1 MTEDLSKHKKKHAIA
16 AALFAA
22 IAMSIVQLAAA
33 QTRPDAGTI
42 LQEQIKERPP
52 IPPAEAPRVIP
63 PADTRPAQR
72 LAPTLKIMV
81 EAFRVTGNT
90 VFSTQELQAELK
102 EFVGKEADVNGLLD
116 AADKVKSFYRQKG
129 YFLAQAYL
137 PQQELRVGVT
147 KLVEIAVIEG
157 RFGEVS
163 SNLPADVRVSKT
175 LIDGILSKEIKPG
188 EVITEQRLER
198 PLLLVSDLPGV
209 NVKSDIRPGN
219 AVGLANVTANVEKR
233 PTVDGNWEFD
243 NHSSRFIGEFRASLG
258 LNLNNPLGVGDQLSM
273 KLIGSDDRFYFARV
287 AYALPVNYYGTRMG
301 LSYSEFG
308 YRLAQP
314 EFAALRSNGAG
325 KVVTAFGFHP
335 IIRQRNAN
343 LIFQGAVEEKYLTDK
358 TDSIPTV
365 EERKFLTTKVG
376 MVGDWRDGLL
386 GGGLNS
392 FSLVYTEGY
401 VDIRPEAFR
410 ATDQG
415 ATGLRTQGRYSKEN
429 YDYRRLQK
437 ITNAVTFLFSAQG
450 QFANKNLP
458 SAERSGLGGP
468 SGVRAYPA
476 GEGGGNEAHVFT
488 GELRY
493 LVTDLMPNVLSGDAT
508 FSAFYDL
515 GFSNLNDAPR
525 DTFTA
530 TKNKRA
536 ISGYGLGFTIG
547 KDQHYVLR
555 TSMAWQAEREE
566 PQSDGVTRTPRVWFQ
581 GIKWF

>member
-1 MTEDLSKHKKKHAIA
+1 MTEELSKRGVARA
-16 AALFAA
+16 VVAVV
-22 IAMSIVQLAAA
+22 AMGIWQYASA
-33 QTRPDAGTI
+33 QARPDAGSI
-42 LQEQIKERPP
+42 LQEQIKERAP

-72 LAPTLKIMV
+72 LAPTLKIKV

-90 VFSTQELQAELK
+90 VFTTKELQEELK
-102 EFVGKEADVNGLLD
+102 EFLGKEADVNGLLD

-157 RFGEVS
+157 RFGQVA
-163 SNLPADVRVSKT
+163 SNIPADARVSKT

-188 EVITEQRLER
+188 EVITEQSLER
-198 PLLLVSDLPGV
+198 PLLLVSDLPGL

-233 PTVDGNWEFD
+233 PMIDGSLEFD
-243 NHSSRFIGEFRASLG
+243 NHSSRFIGEYRASVG
-258 LNLNNPLGVGDQLSM
+258 LNLNGPTGWGDQLSL
-273 KLIGSDDRFYFARV
+273 KLIGSDERFYFSRV
-287 AYALPVNYYGTRMG
+287 AYALPVNYYGTRAG
-301 LSYSEFG
+301 LSYSEFS

-325 KVVTAFGFHP
+325 KVITAFGFHP

-343 LIFQGAVEEKYLTDK
+343 LIVQAAWENKWLTDK

-365 EERKFLTTKVG
+365 EERKFVTSKVG
-376 MVGDWRDGLL
+376 VVGDWRDGML

-392 FSLVYTEGY
+392 FSFVYTEGA
-401 VDIRPEAFR
+401 VDIRPDAFR

-415 ATGLRTQGRYSKEN
+415 ATGLKTQGRYSKEN
-429 YDYRRLQK
+429 YDFRRLQK
-437 ITNAVTFLFSAQG
+437 LTNAMTLLFSAQG
-450 QFANKNLP
+450 QLANKNLA
-458 SAERSGLGGP
+458 SAEKFGLGGP
-468 SGVRAYPA
+468 NGVRAYPA
-476 GEGGGNEAHVFT
+476 GEGSGYEGHVFS

-515 GFSNLNDAPR
+515 GFATIDDAPQQN
-525 DTFTA
+525 TA
-530 TKNKRA
+530 RNKRA
-536 ISGYGLGFTIG
+536 IAGYGLGFSIG

-555 TSMAWQAEREE
+555 TSMAWQAEREQA
-566 PQSDGVTRTPRVWFQ
+566 QSDGVTRGARVWFQ

>member
-1 MTEDLSKHKKKHAIA
+1 MTEDLSKHRIA
-16 AALFAA
+16 AALLAG
-22 IAMSIVQLAAA
+22 IAMSLAQLASA
-33 QTRPDAGTI
+33 QTRPDAGSI
-42 LQEQIKERPP
+42 LQEQIKERAP

-63 PADTRPAQR
+63 PSDSRPAQR

-81 EAFRVTGNT
+81 EAFRLTGNT
-90 VFSTQELQAELK
+90 VFTTQELQEELK
-102 EFVGKEADVNGLLD
+102 EFIGKEADVNGLLD

-175 LIDGILSKEIKPG
+175 LIDGMLAKEIRTG

-198 PLLLVSDLPGV
+198 PLLLMSDLPGI

-219 AVGLANVTANVEKR
+219 AVGLANVTANVEKK
-233 PTVDGNWEFD
+233 PTVDGSFEFD
-243 NHSSRFIGEFRASLG
+243 NHSSRFIGEYRASLG
-258 LNLNNPLGVGDQLSM
+258 LNINSPLGFGDQLSM
-273 KLIGSDDRFYFARV
+273 KLIGSDERFYFARV

-314 EFAALRSNGAG
+314 EFSQLRSNGAG
-325 KVVTAFGFHP
+325 KVITAFGFHP

-343 LIFQGAVEEKYLTDK
+343 LIIQAAYEEKYLTDK

-365 EERKFLTTKVG
+365 EERKFITSKVG
-376 MVGDWRDGLL
+376 AVGDWRDGVL

-392 FSLVYTEGY
+392 FSFVYTEGE

-415 ATGLRTQGRYSKEN
+415 ATGLRTQGRFSKEN
-429 YDYRRLQK
+429 YDFRRLQK
-437 ITNAVTFLFSAQG
+437 LTNAMTFLFSAQG
-450 QFANKNLP
+450 QFANKNLA
-458 SAERSGLGGP
+458 SAEKIGLGGP
-468 SGVRAYPA
+468 NGVRAYPA
-476 GEGGGNEAHVFT
+476 GEGSGYEAHIFT

-493 LVTDLMPNVLSGDAT
+493 LVTDLMPSVLPGDAT

-515 GFSNLNDAPR
+515 GFATIDDAPR
-525 DTFTA
+525 QDTA
-530 TKNKRA
+530 RNKRA
-536 ISGYGLGFTIG
+536 IAGYGVGFSIG

-555 TSMAWQAEREE
+555 TSMAWQAERE
-566 PQSDGVTRTPRVWFQ
+566 QALSDGVTRSPRVWFQ